1 MPRSCG
7 IVLAMSVLA
16 TANTACSRPVPQSPH
31 PASSSA
37 LASGRDDK
45 VLSNVK
51 GSVSYRLPGR
61 VPDALALHAMIPL
74 GDDDYAVT
82 GNASAGSLT
91 LPDSSVISIGES
103 TKIQLAFFNQAESTS
118 AKFVLYDGTIRFAIH
133 HPQGAGADY
142 RFDTPTGTIAVR
154 GTEGDIGVHGGTL
167 QVNVYEVTDPA
178 KPVTVT
184 LKTGKTYALVPG
196 KTLAAH
202 TERGR
207 PVAEVRDLSPAA
219 MTHFNRQFGQ
229 PRGVTPAGKPRHRA
243 RRRIRDRRSIRR
255 QRRIPRPRNIQRQ
268 RRTRRPPGIPGQRR
282 IRRSPSIPRAT
293 PHPKVTEHP
302 RGNAA
307 SEGHRAS
314 QGNAASEGH
323 RTSKGNAA
331 SPCKTG
337 GPSYAAAPC
346 EAVASKGRLRNR
358 RTKRPDG

>member
-61 VPDALALHAMIPL
+61 APDALALHAMIPL

-229 PRGVTPAGKPRHRA
+229 PRGVTAAGKPRHRA
-243 RRRIRDRRSIRR
+243 SV
-255 QRRIPRPRNIQRQ
+255 PHA
-268 RRTRRPPGIPGQRR
+268 
-282 IRRSPSIPRAT
+282 RSPEHPKTTHPKNTEHPKTTPHPKSAEHPKATPHPKTTGHPRAT
-293 PHPKVTEHP
+293 PHPKTTEHP
-302 RGNAA
+302 
-307 SEGHRAS
+307 
-314 QGNAASEGH
+314 
-323 RTSKGNAA
+323 K
-331 SPCKTG
+331 
-337 GPSYAAAPC
+337 AAPH
-346 EAVASKGRLRNR
+346 AKATAHPKA
-358 RTKRPDG
+358 TPHPHTRPEIRHTPQPHAKPSHQRPIPKPPR

>member
-1 MPRSCG
+1 MGRITEASAMPRSWG
-7 IVLAMSVLA
+7 FALAICILA
-16 TANTACSRPVPQSPH
+16 TAYTACSRGAPQNPRVA
-31 PASSSA
+31 ASSA
-37 LASGRDDK
+37 FPNGRADK
-45 VLSNVK
+45 VLANVK
-51 GSVSYRLPGR
+51 GSVSYRLPDR
-61 VPDALALHAMIPL
+61 AQEALALHAMIPL

-133 HPQGAGADY
+133 HPQGASADY

-154 GTEGDIGVHGGTL
+154 GTEGDIGVHGGNL

-178 KPVTVT
+178 KPVTVM
-184 LKTGKTYALVPG
+184 LKTGKTYALAPG

-243 RRRIRDRRSIRR
+243 SA
-255 QRRIPRPRNIQRQ
+255 PH
-268 RRTRRPPGIPGQRR
+268 PG
-282 IRRSPSIPRAT
+282 SPEHPKTTPHPKTTEHPKAMPHPKTTEHPKAT
-293 PHPKVTEHP
+293 PHPHARPEVRHTPQPHSRPPHP
-302 RGNAA
+302 RPTPKPR
-307 SEGHRAS
+307 H
-314 QGNAASEGH
+314 
-323 RTSKGNAA
+323 
-331 SPCKTG
+331 
-337 GPSYAAAPC
+337 
-346 EAVASKGRLRNR
+346 
-358 RTKRPDG
+358 